1 MILGYSNRQ
10 LVTMAAILNK
20 KFSSAGI
27 FWGLFTMVLSGHPS
41 NFPDNFSFLHF
52 FPGWHDFWVNA
63 PGLTVKH
70 TVMDTVSRTGQTLL
84 QTVCLPRLCLYSSL
98 PVWQRVWSC
107 TYNLNHQQ
115 RRTDRKSSLPC
126 SCSSEAKG
134 LPSRSLVLQI
144 QRINLFRQ
152 ILCSPPP
159 VN

>member
-10 LVTMAAILNK
+10 LVTMAPSWIFF
-20 KFSSAGI
+20 FSSAGI
-27 FWGLFTMVLSGHPS
+27 FWVLFTMVLSGHPS

-52 FPGWHDFWVNA
+52 FPGWHDFWANA

-107 TYNLNHQQ
+107 PWLCFSA
-115 RRTDRKSSLPC
+115 DLSLCLPHLSVSVLR
-126 SCSSEAKG
+126 SCWC
-134 LPSRSLVLQI
+134 LCPIWWVLQF
-144 QRINLFRQ
+144 QAMSNTG
-152 ILCSPPP
+152 PPCP
-159 VN
+159 PAHPP